1 MDKNRTVLLDQL
13 AEFMAQ
19 EADEMSDEELLEET
33 GGVTGDTYARV
44 QKLKQLLEERA
55 AKGRQKQLAS
65 ARAGYAA
72 AMAARTR
79 VSGNRPP
86 IEEVR
91 ERIKTLFTN
100 KGEVPL
106 AVAWRNGENQTDEDL
121 FSLWDQLC
129 ELGAI
134 EDHGDSQ

>member
-13 AEFMAQ
+13 ANFMVQ
-19 EADEMSDEELLEET
+19 EVDEMSAEELLEET
-33 GGVTGDTYARV
+33 GGLTGAAYARV
-44 QKLKQLLEERA
+44 QELKQLLEERA
-55 AKGRQKQLAS
+55 AKARQKQLAS

-72 AMAARTR
+72 AMAVRTR

-86 IEEVR
+86 IEKIR
-91 ERIKTLFTN
+91 ERIKALFTN

-106 AVAWRNGENQTDEDL
+106 ALAWRNGEYQTDEDL